1 MKLFESIKSY
11 NYKSL
16 LKHNETFVFL
26 VLLGF
31 SLVVTIINPSFLSL
45 ENLFDLAHSSSGMA
59 ILAIGVFVV
68 LLSGGIDVSFT
79 AVAISAQYIAVKVL
93 VEAGIDSLAL
103 AFLISCMVG
112 IALGSINAFLI
123 SIFKLPT
130 LITTLGTLSFFH
142 GGLLEFVGSFPY
154 YTGQIPDC
162 FKTFGLAKI
171 FTLVRADGTKFGL
184 SIYVLIVLGVV
195 LITWVI
201 LRYTMLGRGI
211 YAIGG
216 NRQAAERAG
225 FNITRIQFFIYC
237 YVGFLAGIM
246 AIMHVSMIRYASPTL
261 SIVGE
266 ELSVIA
272 AVVLGGARITG
283 GSGSIL
289 GTLLGVALIVAIQ
302 KNLVLI
308 GLSSYWHQFFVG
320 LIIIVGVSIT
330 YYQNL
335 RRSQQRVVYTEEL

>member
-1 MKLFESIKSY
+1 MKLFDSIKSY
-11 NYKSL
+11 NYRTL

-31 SLVVTIINPSFLSL
+31 SLVVTIINPSFLSI
-45 ENLFDLAHSSSGMA
+45 ENMFDLAHSSAGMA

-68 LLSGGIDVSFT
+68 LLSGGDVSFT
-79 AVAISAQYIAVKVL
+79 AVAISAQYIAVKTL
-93 VEAGIDSLAL
+93 VTYGIDNLAL
-103 AFLISCMVG
+103 AFLISCMTG

-123 SIFKLPT
+123 SIFRLPT

-162 FKTFGLAKI
+162 FKTFGLTKI
-171 FTLVRADGTKFGL
+171 FTLVREDGTKFGL
-184 SIYVLIVLGVV
+184 SVYVLIVLGVV
-195 LITWVI
+195 LMTWII

-216 NRQAAERAG
+216 NS
-225 FNITRIQFFIYC
+225 

-272 AVVLGGARITG
+272 AVVLGGTRITG

-308 GLSSYWHQFFVG
+308 GLSSFWHQFFVG

-330 YYQNL
+330 YYQSL